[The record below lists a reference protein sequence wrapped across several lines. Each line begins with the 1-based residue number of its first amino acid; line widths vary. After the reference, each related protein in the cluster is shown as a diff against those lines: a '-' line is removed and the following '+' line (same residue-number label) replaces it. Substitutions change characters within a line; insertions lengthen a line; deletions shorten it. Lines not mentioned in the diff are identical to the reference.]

1 MAILTRKFS
10 YRGLARLVV
19 FTLFLAAALDS
30 LAAAQQPGGM
40 EPVRVEVHN
49 SIFKLLVY
57 DDAAIQPV
65 YNLDMT
71 IYVPEGTGSSG
82 KLALS
87 YEGRYTGSEETTI
100 VKGSGSIILPEPV
113 DKPGVLA
120 IEVSGGYQYNSGS
133 GSFVMQGYIV
143 LPGDDSELRFDI
155 ERLEATIEG
164 SKIVVVADVVAP
176 SKTVEGDGQEV
187 PTADE
192 INRQLASQGVDYIRV
207 EELGAIM
214 QQGDRVKLHIRAS
227 IDVDKAIAVA
237 KTMGL
242 SDSDAKAVKRL
253 MSAELGLQ
261 GEFRVSMTV
270 EAEGKRLTWDLS
282 YSSKSSGD
290 LDKAQILVAKTMPAL
305 QRLSMALAM
314 QLSQIG
320 GGAAAPMPMVGMPGM
335 GMMQAS
341 IPLVKAAPSEARAN
355 AEIVVLNDRIEV
367 KVDYQGHRVRVP
379 EPSGDP
385 ARDAEKALATLS
397 TTYSQML
404 PMVQQLAFIA
414 PGIEKAVPRE
424 AVLEPVGESI
434 ELTTQR
440 VPLQQLTT
448 VGVRIA
454 GSGAQGQQAEA
465 STETTAAQT
474 TMQTGQQTM
483 TSEAT
488 VTTAKPAPATTSERQ
503 TTTTEEKSTGAS
515 STLIAAGIVVVIGA
529 AAAVMILLRR

>member
-1 MAILTRKFS
+1 MAILTRRFS

-404 PMVQQLAFIA
+404 PMLQQLAFIA

-440 VPLQQLTT
+440 VPLQQLAT

-454 GSGAQGQQAEA
+454 GSGTQGQQAEA

-515 STLIAAGIVVVIGA
+515 TTLIAAGIVVVIGA

>member
-1 MAILTRKFS
+1 MAILTRRFS

-133 GSFVMQGYIV
+133 GSFVIQGYIV

-404 PMVQQLAFIA
+404 PMLQQLAFIA

-440 VPLQQLTT
+440 VPLQQLAT

-515 STLIAAGIVVVIGA
+515 TTLIAAGIVVVIGA

>member
-1 MAILTRKFS
+1 MAILTRRFS

-404 PMVQQLAFIA
+404 PMLQQLAFIA

-440 VPLQQLTT
+440 VPLQQLAT

-515 STLIAAGIVVVIGA
+515 TTLIAAGIVVVIGA

>member
-133 GSFVMQGYIV
+133 GSFVIQGYIV

-404 PMVQQLAFIA
+404 PMLQQLAFIA

-440 VPLQQLTT
+440 VPLQQLAT

-515 STLIAAGIVVVIGA
+515 TTLIAAGIVVVIGA